1 MATEHVD
8 AVIIGSGP
16 NGLAAAVT
24 LARAGLQVVVYE
36 GEQTLGGGARTLDL
50 GLTDVG
56 VEHDLCSAVHPLAL
70 ASPFFEEFDVRARG
84 VEIVVP
90 EISYAQPLAGQPA
103 GVAWRDFDR
112 TVAGLP
118 GSEGGDWRE
127 LLGPL
132 VKHQETVVE
141 LALSDKRSL
150 PAPLRSLRGLAGAVG
165 FARAALSQGTRL
177 WNRALPGTTSAA
189 LLTGVGAHAIA
200 PMPSL
205 GSAGTALMLGTLAH
219 TVGWGL
225 PVGGSQ
231 AIVDALV
238 ADLQAHGGA
247 VVTGRRVRSWRELP
261 RARTYLFDTT
271 PRALTEIWAEKMPP
285 HAARTLRRFPYGP
298 GAAKVDFVLS
308 EPVPWQDARLHL
320 AGTIHVGGDRSEMA
334 RAEAEVNQGRHAQ
347 SPMVLASEPAQVV
360 ASRQVGQL
368 RPLWTYAHVPAGST
382 RDVTEDVTRQIER
395 FAPGFRDVVVASRS
409 IPAAELPHDNANY
422 IGGDI
427 AAGAVTMYRMIA
439 RPTPW
444 LNPYSGAIPG
454 VYLCSSSTPPG
465 PGVHGM
471 NGWHAA
477 IRALRQRFGI
487 SVPPALAP

>member
-1 MATEHVD
+1 MATDHVE
-8 AVIIGSGP
+8 AVVIGSGP

-24 LARAGLQVVVYE
+24 LARAGVQVVVYE
-36 GEQTLGGGARTLDL
+36 AEDALGGGARTLDL
-50 GLTDVG
+50 GLTDAG
-56 VEHDLCSAVHPLAL
+56 VQHDLCSAVHPLAL

-84 VEIVVP
+84 VEIVAP
-90 EISYAQPLAGQPA
+90 EISYAQPLTGQPA
-103 GVAWRDFDR
+103 GVAWRDLDR
-112 TVAGLP
+112 TVADLP
-118 GSEGGDWRE
+118 GTEGEDWRR

-132 VKHQETVVE
+132 VRHDETVIE

-150 PAPLRSLRGLAGAVG
+150 PAPFRSRSGLAGAAR

-205 GSAGTALMLGTLAH
+205 GSAGTALMLGTALA
-219 TVGWGL
+219 
-225 PVGGSQ
+225 
-231 AIVDALV
+231 

-261 RARTYLFDTT
+261 RARAYLFDTT

-285 HAARTLRRFPYGP
+285 RAARTLRKFPYGP

-308 EPVPWQDARLHL
+308 EPVPWKDARLHR
-320 AGTIHVGGDRSEMA
+320 AGTVHVGGDRAEMA
-334 RAEAEVNQGRHAQ
+334 LAEAEVNRGRHARA
-347 SPMVLASEPAQVV
+347 PMVLASEPAQVV
-360 ASRQVGQL
+360 ASRQVGRA

-395 FAPGFRDVVVASRS
+395 FAPGFRDVIVASRA
-409 IPAAELPHDNANY
+409 IPAAGLPDHTAHY
-422 IGGDI
+422 IGGGT
-427 AAGAVTMYRMIA
+427 APGAITPFRILP

-444 LNPYSGAIPG
+444 RHPYSQDGRTHD
-454 VYLCSSSTPPG
+454 C
-465 PGVHGM
+465 
-471 NGWHAA
+471 
-477 IRALRQRFGI
+477 Q
-487 SVPPALAP
+487 